1 MRGRFFSRGG
11 EEGALKLRKVERIL
25 ELYLAGLSGR
35 RIPVVEAKEAYT
47 NTREIFLPSRVA
59 EFPEEKDNLR
69 FYKFAAL
76 HKYAQVV
83 YGSFA
88 ALKEAMRPFINKK
101 LALDIYALVENV
113 RLEHLLE
120 KEYRGVKAEL
130 RRIKHALWRKRKG
143 FRGMED
149 REMAIE
155 GLAQL
160 VLAGRT
166 REKLPR
172 HVGSVVEDAYGMLRE
187 VRKDDTSPR
196 KSWEVTRRIY
206 NSFMRLD
213 GGYRRRARISYLG
226 EIKPKEI
233 HRAIKE
239 MRSRYARGERGVS
252 REERG
257 FLRSRLF
264 NFATKGFLGS
274 MDINVGL
281 GKLFKGRIDKISK
294 QADYH
299 PMDGSQGETPAQ
311 ETGTVGMDY
320 RSPGSDGFIFI
331 RKKKKARYVYHEWDY
346 RRRRYHRE
354 WCTIREKSISIR
366 NKEVINRI
374 LGKHSVLLKKIR
386 KQFEALRREA
396 TRLRRQYDGDEI
408 DLDASVSHFIDMRA
422 GASPD
427 EKLYSRL
434 VQRRRDVAVGFL
446 IDHSNSTAG
455 TTLEVE
461 KESLVLMSQALK
473 ALGDSYAIY
482 GFSSNTRWECNFSI
496 VKDFH
501 EVDGLDKIAGIFPG
515 GYTRMGAAIRH
526 ATRKLEMHNARNRV
540 LMLLTDGSPLDYDGY
555 DGRYALED
563 TRMAVIEAR
572 NRGVHPF
579 CITVD
584 TEARDY
590 LPKMFGEKMYA
601 IIDRVSKLP
610 KRLPLIYARLTS

>member
-1 MRGRFFSRGG
+1 MRGRFFSRGS
-11 EEGALKLRKVERIL
+11 EEGALKLRNVERIL
-25 ELYLAGLSGR
+25 ELYLAGLSGK
-35 RIPVVEAKEAYT
+35 RIPIVEGKEAYT
-47 NTREIFLPSRVA
+47 NTREICLPSAVS
-59 EFPEEKDNLR
+59 EFPREEENLR
-69 FYKFAAL
+69 FYKFTAL

-83 YGSFA
+83 HGSLS
-88 ALKEAMRPFINKK
+88 ALKEALRPFINKT
-101 LALDIYALVENV
+101 LALDIFSLVENV

-120 KEYRGVKAEL
+120 KEYKGVKGEL
-130 RRIKHALWRKRKG
+130 KRIKRALWDKRQG
-143 FRGMED
+143 FDGLED
-149 REMAIE
+149 REMALE
-155 GLAQL
+155 ALTQL
-160 VLAGRT
+160 VLEGRI
-166 REKLPR
+166 RKEVPP
-172 HVGSVVEDAYGMLRE
+172 HVGAVARDCYAKLRE
-187 VRKDDTSPR
+187 VRREDGSPK
-196 KSWEVTRRIY
+196 KSWEITRYIY
-206 NSFMRLD
+206 HSFMRLD
-213 GGYRRRARISYLG
+213 GGYRRRAKISYLG

-233 HRAIKE
+233 QKAIKE
-239 MRSRYARGERGVS
+239 MRGSRAEGRRGVA

-257 FLRSRLF
+257 FLRSKLF

-274 MDINVGL
+274 MDINVGM

-299 PMDGSQGETPAQ
+299 PMEGGQGETQVHDA
-311 ETGTVGMDY
+311 GTVGMDY
-320 RSPGSDGFIFI
+320 KSPGSDGFIFI
-331 RKKKKARYVYHEWDY
+331 NKKEKPRHVYHEWDY

-354 WCTIREKSISIR
+354 WCTVREKKISIR
-366 NKEVINRI
+366 NKEVINNI
-374 LGKHSVLLKKIR
+374 LCKHSVLLKKIK

-396 TRLRRQYDGDEI
+396 KRLRRQYDGDEI
-408 DLDASVSHFIDMRA
+408 DIDASVNHFIDMVA

-455 TTLEVE
+455 TTLQVE
-461 KESLVLMSQALK
+461 KESLVLMSQALR

-496 VKDFH
+496 VKDFQ
-501 EVDGLDKIAGIFPG
+501 EVDGIDKIAGIFPG

-526 ATRKLEMHNARNRV
+526 ATRKLEMYNARNRI

-563 TRMAVIEAR
+563 TRMAVIEAK
-572 NRGVHPF
+572 NRGIHPF

-584 TEARDY
+584 MDARDY
-590 LPKMFGEKMYA
+590 LPKMFGKKMYA